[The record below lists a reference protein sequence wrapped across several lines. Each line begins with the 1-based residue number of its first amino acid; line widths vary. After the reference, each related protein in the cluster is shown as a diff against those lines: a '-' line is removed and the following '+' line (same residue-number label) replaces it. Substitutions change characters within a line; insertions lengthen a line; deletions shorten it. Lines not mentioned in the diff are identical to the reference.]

1 MTCID
6 CGAVLTPDEEA
17 WGNQLCDGC
26 ALAPTDRAAAR
37 AALQRALATYYASVG
52 YISEYATLA
61 ARDGDALA
69 LWAPETRP

>member
-1 MTCID
+1 MTCQQ
-6 CGAVLTPDEEA
+6 CGADLTPDEEA
-17 WGNQLCDGC
+17 WGNQLCDQC

-37 AALQRALATYYASVG
+37 AALQRALATYFARVG
-52 YISEYATLA
+52 YVSEYAVLS

>member
-1 MTCID
+1 MTCTQ
-6 CGAVLTPDEEA
+6 CGARLTPDELE
-17 WGNQLCDGC
+17 WQTGLCDGC

-37 AALQRALATYYASVG
+37 VALQRALATYFARVG
-52 YISEYATLA
+52 YVSEYAVLS